1 MTAEQLGLLG
11 LGARAGSVVVG
22 ANGVRAALKRGE
34 LALVVFASDT
44 SRRTV
49 DKVGRL
55 AEALGTRTVTGPV
68 AQELGR
74 RVGRAA
80 VQAVGV
86 RDVHLAAGIVGS
98 AAPAAARRT

>member
-11 LGARAGSVVVG
+11 LGARAGTVVVG
-22 ANGVRAALKRGE
+22 TNGVRAALRRRE
-34 LALVVFASDT
+34 LALVVVASDT

-49 DKVGRL
+49 DKVARL
-55 AEALGTRTVTGPV
+55 AEALGTRTVIGPV

-98 AAPAAARRT
+98 AAPAVARRT